1 MQEKRRSV
9 LQAAKPLLTRRA
21 VFDTLTL
28 TSSGRESG
36 WNPALFLPGLSVH
49 ALLRAPCAQNLA
61 ARHPQEK
68 GSIAISDFS
77 QNRHHITTFHILQQD
92 RKHLRSQLRLHSKW
106 KKTVLIVPLLAS
118 EYVDPENLSVFRN
131 ILKQLK
137 SVSYLSMIVFG
148 LDKATE
154 QEARHLKELVE
165 SFGMK
170 NYLIQWNDGPGF
182 SHIYD
187 KLNEAGFNF
196 GEPGKGKNMFLSF
209 GIAIALGAHS
219 IGLIDADIRS
229 FRRVQLDRL
238 LYPVV
243 ALNYDF
249 SKAYYTRL
257 KDKQF
262 YGRVKRLLLDPLLL
276 SLKRKF
282 AESKQ
287 EKMLNLIE
295 FLLGF
300 NYQLSGEVAF
310 HVDLLKRM
318 RFATNW
324 GVEIFTLIEVYR
336 KASSSAQVMFS
347 EEPFDHKHQEISADD
362 RTTGLNRMAIDI
374 VTTLMNAL
382 IIEEGLEISDT
393 FFRDLS
399 ITYQALAEEQVK
411 KYSDDASFSNL
422 KYDRDMEEYLVK
434 GVFRNSILEAGELFA
449 APYRITERFL
459 RFLHSHA
466 EFKPFLGMGLSDAV
480 LAVERNARQGLF
492 ETPQT
497 VSWERVSNKLP
508 RIFYDLIEAV
518 EDEKRRLA

>member
-1 MQEKRRSV
+1 MRPLQKRR
-9 LQAAKPLLTRRA
+9 KT
-21 VFDTLTL
+21 
-28 TSSGRESG
+28 
-36 WNPALFLPGLSVH
+36 
-49 ALLRAPCAQNLA
+49 
-61 ARHPQEK
+61 
-68 GSIAISDFS
+68 ISDFS
-77 QNRHHITTFHILQQD
+77 QNIHHITTFHILKQD
-92 RKHLRSQLRLHSKW
+92 RKYLRSQLRLHSKW
-106 KKTVLIVPLLAS
+106 KKTVLIVPLLAT
-118 EYVDPENLSVFRN
+118 EFTDAENAPVFKN

-137 SVSYLSMIVFG
+137 AVTYLSTIIFG

-154 QEARHLKELVE
+154 EEARHLKELV
-165 SFGMK
+165 SSYGIR

-182 SHIYD
+182 KGIYEQ
-187 KLNEAGFNF
+187 LNDAGFNF
-196 GEPGKGKNMFLSF
+196 SEPGKGKNMFLSF

-229 FRRVQLDRL
+229 FKQVQLDRL

-257 KDKQF
+257 RERQF

-282 AESKQ
+282 ADTKQ
-287 EKMLNLIE
+287 EKMLGLIE

-310 HVDLLKRM
+310 HVDLLKKM
-318 RFATNW
+318 RVATNW

-336 KASSSAQVMFS
+336 KASSAAQVMFS
-347 EEPFDHKHQEISADD
+347 DEPFDHKHQDVSAED
-362 RTTGLNRMAIDI
+362 RTKGLNRMGIDI

-393 FFRDLS
+393 FFRDLT

-422 KYDRDMEEYLVK
+422 KYDRDTEEYLVK
-434 GVFRNSILEAGELFA
+434 TVFKNSILEAGELLT
-449 APYRITERFL
+449 APYKVTERFL
-459 RFLHSHA
+459 RFVHSHA
-466 EFKPFLGMGLSDAV
+466 EFKPFLNQGLSDAI
-480 LAVERNARQGLF
+480 LEVERKTQQTIF
-492 ETPQT
+492 EMPQT

-508 RIFYDLIEAV
+508 RIFYDLIEVV
-518 EDEKRRLA
+518 EEEKRRFLP